1 MWLLL
6 SNGRIIDPSRGIDQ
20 IGDLL
25 IEDGRIVGVD
35 RPTPAGEGETI
46 ECSGLVVTPGLI
58 DMHVHLREPGFEH
71 KETIASGARAAAAGG
86 FTTIVGMPNTKPAID
101 NRAVVEY
108 VLNEGKRADVNVL
121 TSGAATKGNDGAEMA
136 EIGDM
141 IDAGAVAISD
151 DAFPVQSADL
161 MRRVMEYTGMFD
173 VPILVHCEDKSLTQ
187 DAVMNE
193 GVNATILGLRPWP
206 RQAEEVMVQRNILLA
221 EMTGCKLHIQHVS
234 TAGSIEAIRRAK
246 ARGIKVTCETGP
258 QYFSLTDQ
266 ALNTYDTNA
275 KINPPLRTEA
285 DVEAIKTALA
295 DGTIDAI
302 ATDHAP
308 HSLEDKQVELAYA
321 AFGMVGLE
329 TALPLVIAN
338 LVKGGVVSL
347 SDAIVKMTV
356 APARI
361 LGIDS
366 GTLAD
371 GAVADVTIIDP
382 EAKVTVRAAEF
393 KSMGRNTPFE
403 GFELTG
409 KAVAT
414 IVAGNVVSGDL
425 EGSASKPSSRHTRRS
440 GCSNA
445 AYRLTMCSMSL
456 DPARLSRT
464 TQMTGPALADCSSVN
479 QAAGACTL

>member
-6 SNGRIIDPSRGIDQ
+6 SNGRIIDPSRGIDNVC
-20 IGDLL
+20 DLL
-25 IEDGRIVGVD
+25 IEDVRISGID
-35 RPTPAGEGETI
+35 CPAPGEPDSEIRPSVSVPVEPDSEIRPSGSAEIRSRCIIDCT
-46 ECSGLVVTPGLI
+46 GLVVAPGLI
-58 DMHVHLREPGFEH
+58 DMHVHLREPGFEN
-71 KETIASGARAAAAGG
+71 KETIATAAKAAAAGG
-86 FTTIVGMPNTKPAID
+86 FTTILGMPNTKPAID

-108 VLNEGKRADVNVL
+108 VLNVGKCADVNVL

-151 DAFPVQSADL
+151 DAFPVQSADM
-161 MRRVMEYTGMFD
+161 MRRVMEYASMFD
-173 VPILVHCEDKSLTQ
+173 VPILTHCEDKSMTL
-187 DAVMNE
+187 DSVMNE
-193 GVNATILGLRPWP
+193 GVNATILGLKPWP
-206 RQAEEVMVQRNILLA
+206 RQAETLMVLRNILLA
-221 EMTGCKLHIQHVS
+221 ELTGCKLHIQHVS
-234 TAGSIEAIRRAK
+234 TAESIAAIRWAK
-246 ARGIKVTCETGP
+246 DKGIKVTCETGP
-258 QYFSLTDQ
+258 QYFSLTDA

-285 DVEAIKTALA
+285 DVDAIKAALA

-329 TALPLVIAN
+329 TAVPLVITN
-338 LVKGGVVSL
+338 LVKPGVVTL
-347 SDAIVKMTV
+347 SEAIAKMTV

-361 LGIDS
+361 LSIEA

-414 IVAGNVVSGDL
+414 VVAGKVVSGGL
-425 EGSASKPSSRHTRRS
+425 E
-440 GCSNA
+440 
-445 AYRLTMCSMSL
+445 
-456 DPARLSRT
+456 
-464 TQMTGPALADCSSVN
+464 
-479 QAAGACTL
+479 AGD